1 MSCFARPGLAHESE
15 RRVAEFWGSTVHLSF
30 RYGGLFWVLR
40 LHLVDGGSVSSSHR
54 KERQPCSRASNRLKS
69 WPKARGAACR
79 LERPRAQ
86 RPPALGDSPSK
97 GPWHDPRRRATSRRR
112 RGRTSRW
119 RRRTMAMT
127 LQRRLYTAEASVQGG
142 REGHGRSSDGVLDL
156 DIRPPKELDGSG
168 VGTNPEQLFALGYG
182 ACFQSAMCTVGRRL
196 HVDTSSSTVTARVTL
211 GSAEGG
217 RYGIAVEL
225 DVAIPDVARET
236 AEQVVKAAHEECP
249 YSNATRGNI

>member
-1 MSCFARPGLAHESE
+1 M
-15 RRVAEFWGSTVHLSF
+15 T
-30 RYGGLFWVLR
+30 
-40 LHLVDGGSVSSSHR
+40 
-54 KERQPCSRASNRLKS
+54 
-69 WPKARGAACR
+69 
-79 LERPRAQ
+79 
-86 RPPALGDSPSK
+86 
-97 GPWHDPRRRATSRRR
+97 
-112 RGRTSRW
+112 
-119 RRRTMAMT
+119 MT

-156 DIRPPKELDGSG
+156 DIRPPKELGGSG

-182 ACFQSAMCTVGRRL
+182 ACFQSAMRTVGRRL

-236 AEQVVKAAHEECP
+236 AEQVVKAAHEVCP
-249 YSNATRGNI
+249 YSNATRGNIEVTLNVVETASSPEAQDGRTQSSASAPPSPSSHTRVE